1 MLGCFFLSIAMI
13 AGAAILPINM
23 KLPIEN
29 TILKITWRLINMMP
43 FMIIFAIIQIKTDQT
58 IKFKTMFSKQIVL
71 ELLLNSVLFTLVL
84 LTYFYS
90 GQFTII
96 SHASMFTSL
105 GGALIVIYKLL
116 MLQPLQRLEIIGTAI
131 SIVGCTICVFDT
143 KAAKVDPTH

>member
-1 MLGCFFLSIAMI
+1 MI

-58 IKFKTMFSKQIVL
+58 IKLNSILSKQIVIEIIL
-71 ELLLNSVLFTLVL
+71 CSLVL
-84 LTYFYS
+84 NVMFLSYFYS
-90 GQFTII
+90 GEFTIF

-105 GGALIVIYKLL
+105 GGVIIVIYKLIFRH
-116 MLQPLQRLEIIGTAI
+116 PLHKLEIIGTAI
-131 SIVGCTICVFDT
+131 SVFGCVICLFDR
-143 KAAKVDPTH
+143 